1 MTKKERN
8 QLIWERYQEGYSQE
22 EIGKFYNLSQSAVS
36 LIIVKKERNIPE
48 PTQETRGAKSK
59 LTSAQLS
66 ELRRV
71 LSTDPV
77 SIIGFSHWNNKS
89 IQALIEKKFGV
100 HYHKNYI
107 WKLMKKIGFSSQ
119 LPQQKDYR
127 QNQDQVQDFK
137 LNRIPAIKKSDS

>member
-36 LIIVKKERNIPE
+36 LIIVRKERNIPE
-48 PTQETRGAKSK
+48 PTQETRGAKAK

-66 ELRRV
+66 ELRRF
-71 LSTDPV
+71 LLNDPV
-77 SIIGFSHWNNKS
+77 SIIGFSHWNKKS

-100 HYHKNYI
+100 HYHENYI
-107 WKLMKKIGFSSQ
+107 
-119 LPQQKDYR
+119 
-127 QNQDQVQDFK
+127 
-137 LNRIPAIKKSDS
+137 